1 MKTFKN
7 TAAMQFITQPE
18 EQEPTPAPT
27 PAKEKKP
34 SKKKP
39 AAPKIPEGYKMVKV
53 SKSIR
58 MQLLVRPLTKTKLK
72 EVADNRGI
80 SVNALIND
88 ILEDYLERQ
97 GNK

>member
-18 EQEPTPAPT
+18 EQEPTPAP
-27 PAKEKKP
+27 AKEKKP
-34 SKKKP
+34 RKEKP

-97 GNK
+97 GDK